1 MASVQTGS
9 IQKVAGPLVVAGG
22 MAGTKMFEL
31 VRVGK
36 DRLIGEII
44 RLEYDTASVQ
54 VYEDTAGLTVGDPVF
69 TTGNSLSLEMGP
81 GILND
86 IYDGI
91 QRPLERILLE
101 TKDVFIQRGIE
112 VDNLDRGR
120 LWEFRPFPGIKL
132 GDMLTGGDIYGIVR
146 ENGLFREHR
155 VMVPPKMQGRV
166 TFLAGAGNYKV
177 TDDLMVLE
185 TPQGPKEKLQMM
197 HKWPIREPRP
207 VKEKL
212 RGEVA
217 MLTCQRVCDAL
228 FPMTLG
234 GTAAVPG
241 AFGCGKTVI
250 SQALSKYSNTDVVVY
265 VGCGERGNEMAEVL
279 CDFPELTTLI
289 EGKEEE
295 IMQRTTLVA
304 NTSNMPVAAREAS
317 IYTGV
322 TTAEYFRDQGFNVGM
337 MADSTSRWAEALRE
351 IAGRLGEMP
360 ADAGYPAYL
369 GARLAAFYERSGRV
383 QCLGTPDREGS
394 ISIVGAVSPPGGD
407 MTDPVTS
414 ATLSIV
420 QVFWGLS
427 KKLAQRKHFPSLD
440 WTISFSKYIRILC
453 PFFEANFDPQY
464 GSLVQTF
471 KEILQ
476 KEDDLQEIVQLVG
489 KDSLSEDQ
497 KCTLEVAKI
506 IREDFLQQN
515 GFSEYDFMCP
525 LAKTIGMMKV
535 IAYFHDTAQKMI
547 LESSGEKKI
556 TWGIVAQVM
565 REQIVKITNMKFE
578 LPRQPDQHF
587 KNVYKTLLDEVAATF
602 GTLSDH
608 V

>member
-1 MASVQTGS
+1 MALVGK
-9 IQKVAGPLVVAGG
+9 IEKVAGPLVVAGG
-22 MAGTKMFEL
+22 MAGAKMFEL
-31 VRVGK
+31 VRVGN
-36 DRLIGEII
+36 DRLIGEVI
-44 RLEYDTASVQ
+44 RLEMDTASVQ
-54 VYEDTAGLTVGDPVF
+54 VYEDTAGLTVGDPVYG
-69 TTGNSLSLEMGP
+69 TGGSLSLEMGP

-101 TKDVFIQRGIE
+101 TKDVMIRRGVEI
-112 VDNLDRGR
+112 DNLDRNKK
-120 LWEFRPFPGIKL
+120 WEFKPYPGVKV
-132 GDMLTGGDIYGIVR
+132 GDLLTGGDVFGVVR
-146 ENGLFREHR
+146 ENGLFREHFI
-155 VMVPPKMQGRV
+155 MVPPKSGGRLLSIV
-166 TFLAGAGNYKV
+166 SAGSYKQLDNLAALQTASGA
-177 TDDLMVLE
+177 
-185 TPQGPKEKLQMM
+185 KENLQMM
-197 HKWPIREPRP
+197 HKWPIREARP
-207 VKEKL
+207 VSDKL
-212 RGEVA
+212 AGEVA

-250 SQALSKYSNTDVVVY
+250 SQSLSKYSNTDVVVY

-322 TTAEYFRDQGFNVGM
+322 TTAEYFRDQGYAVAM

-369 GARLAAFYERSGRV
+369 GARLAAFYERAGRV
-383 QCLGTPDREGS
+383 NCLGSPPREGS

-440 WTISFSKYIRILC
+440 WTISFSKYVRILT
-453 PFFEANFDPQY
+453 PYFEKHYDPEY
-464 GSLVQTF
+464 GTLVQTF
-471 KEILQ
+471 KEVLQ
-476 KEDDLQEIVQLVG
+476 KEDSLQEIVQLVG

-515 GFSEYDFMCP
+515 GFSEHDFMCP

-535 IAYFHDTAQKMI
+535 VAYFHDTAQRMI
-547 LESSGEKKI
+547 AESSGEKKI
-556 TWGIVAQVM
+556 TWGLIYSVM
-565 REQIVKITNMKFE
+565 RKEIVDITNMKFE
-578 LPRQPDQHF
+578 LPRQPDSHF
-587 KNVYKTLLDEVAATF
+587 RKVYAELYNRIETAF
-602 GTLSDH
+602 GTLIDH
-608 V
+608 M